1 MIPRPVAPQRHR
13 TDRRSQSVVAA
24 AARLHE
30 VGVQPLIGA
39 NGSIGPA
46 RPSESW
52 CGAAL
57 RPRADIG
64 EGWLLTVIVQGHTSL
79 PVLVCV
85 GTSTAGHLKCHTTH
99 VKTWCVT
106 QVTAWCITSTHRW
119 ETLAARQSLQGG
131 IDDEHP

>member
-1 MIPRPVAPQRHR
+1 MIARPVAPQRHR

-39 NGSIGPA
+39 DGSIGA
-46 RPSESW
+46 
-52 CGAAL
+52 
-57 RPRADIG
+57 RADIG